1 MQFTLTS
8 YGYSLFTTTGVPE
21 GMSFV
26 AGSGFGYAPAASDT
40 ALHGSVVAHGQAT
53 LANNDNGSLPSYSA
67 VVSAQ
72 DFPDAV
78 SFGEIGLFFAGVLV
92 ALGASSSIIP
102 LQGKNVSVECVV
114 PLVPGAL
121 GNFSPVALAASAG
134 NINTL
139 PSIDV
144 LPNANTATSY
154 TKATGISNSYII
166 SNTGLMAV
174 SNGVYWDLIG
184 GLFIGTFHVHACD
197 FTSIYVKQSSTDGEM
212 LGNLPVPSLM
222 YLTARTG
229 VNGGIARQASLTS
242 LLMVPIDGTLTT
254 SFQLTSVAPWGNLFT
269 VGDTFD
275 CYIPY
280 PLLMN
285 VAVGGQGPAG
295 PIGVTGPTGPQ
306 GPTGS
311 QGPTGADSMVPGPTG
326 PSGGPAGPQGVQGP
340 TGPTGPAGPQGTV
353 GSVIRN
359 GPAEPSSSLGVDG
372 DYYINRATDDL
383 LYKQAGAY
391 STLFSLRGQV
401 GGTRQTITKSTGII
415 GVGGQSIFTLA
426 MSATCIILNLSV
438 DQPCQVQAFST
449 VDMSDTNP
457 YTFVS
462 EYDHLTD
469 DGSTLMSDGTI
480 LRGRRFTILSNMEEV
495 PNANHYFIITNVGS
509 TPLMTVNLTV
519 SYLPIEVS

>member
-1 MQFTLTS
+1 MQFTLTN
-8 YGYSLFTTTGVPE
+8 YGSTLFTTTGVPD

-26 AGSGFGYAPAASDT
+26 AGSGFGYTPSSTDT
-40 ALHGSVVAHGQAT
+40 SIHGSVVANGLAT
-53 LANNDNGSLPSYSA
+53 LTNDNGALPAYSA
-67 VVSAQ
+67 VISTQ
-72 DFPDAV
+72 DFPNAA
-78 SFGEIGLFFAGVLV
+78 SFGEVGLFFAGVLV
-92 ALGASSSIIP
+92 ALGSSSSIIP
-102 LQGKNVSVECVV
+102 LQGKNVSVECVI
-114 PLVPGAL
+114 PMVPGAL

-166 SNTGLMAV
+166 SNTGLLAV

-184 GLFIGTFHVHACD
+184 GLFIGTFPVHACD
-197 FTSIYVKQSSTDGEM
+197 FTSIYVKQSSEAGSM
-212 LGNLPVPSLM
+212 LGNLPIPSLM

-229 VNGGIARQASLTS
+229 ANGGIARQVSLTS
-242 LLMVPIDGTLTT
+242 LVKVPVDGVLTT
-254 SFQLTSVAPWGNLFT
+254 VFQLTSVAPWGNLFS

-275 CYIPY
+275 SYIPY

-306 GPTGS
+306 GPTGA
-311 QGPTGADSMVPGPTG
+311 QGATGAASTVPGPTG
-326 PSGGPAGPQGVQGP
+326 PSGGPPGPTGVQGP
-340 TGPTGPAGPQGTV
+340 TGPTGATGPQGTV

-359 GPAEPSSSLGVDG
+359 GADAPAASLGLDG
-372 DYYINRATDDL
+372 DYYINRTTDDL
-383 LYKQAGAY
+383 LYKQSGVY
-391 STLFSLRGQV
+391 NTLFSLRGQV
-401 GGTRQTITKSTGII
+401 GGTRQTVTKDTGII
-415 GVGGQSIFTLA
+415 GVGGQSVFTLSL
-426 MSATCIILNLSV
+426 SATCIVLNLSV
-438 DQPCQVQAFST
+438 DQPCQVQIFSKS
-449 VDMSDTNP
+449 DMSDTNP

-462 EYDHLTD
+462 DYTHLTD

-480 LRGRRFTILSNMEEV
+480 LRGRRFTILSNMDTT
-495 PNANHYFIITNVGS
+495 PSADHYFIITNVGT

-519 SYLPIEVS
+519 NYLPIEAS